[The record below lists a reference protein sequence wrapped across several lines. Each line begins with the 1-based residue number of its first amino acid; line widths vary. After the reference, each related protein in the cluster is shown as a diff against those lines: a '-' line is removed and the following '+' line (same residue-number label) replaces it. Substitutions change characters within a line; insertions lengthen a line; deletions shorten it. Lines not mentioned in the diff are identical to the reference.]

1 MAWINNKHETLSSTS
16 DTMDATSMTASEFGM
31 FLNHALPSGGDT
43 QTNYSVN
50 GVDSGGKYAFRTQKN
65 QGSATTSDDQDNV
78 TYDVGGETYDKLSI
92 TFACDIADEEKL
104 FIGFG
109 MSRKEAGA
117 GNAPTRA
124 NINWKYET
132 TSARVTS
139 VRDDTS
145 SQSGT
150 YEVGSNLSVIG
161 DGGVTQTEKEKLTN
175 VPVGT
180 RFEETDT
187 RKIFRRANLNLNSK
201 LKVYWKFDATTGNYV
216 NKASTVGSPDGI
228 TADMTTVSATRTNTG
243 ILGKAVDFNGSSEY
257 ALANGSASDW
267 SFLFNEKMSVSF
279 WLNNQMGATSGG
291 HTLFS
296 TSTAEGGGGF
306 YMDVTGSSG
315 MRVIWQGSS
324 FSNEA
329 YALTSIV
336 DSSTGWHHFVV
347 TYDSGTTTV
356 YKDGSSFG
364 SSTSYSNHQ
373 GYGSDTQNVMIVGCN
388 HTNSGGRDYYTEFM
402 IDEMAFWGDRAL
414 TSNEVVDLY
423 NSGSAL
429 AITSTTPSDPPFY
442 EWTERGVA

>member
-92 TFACDIADEEKL
+92 TFACDIAGEEKL

-161 DGGVTQTEKEKLTN
+161 DGGATQTDKEKLTN

-187 RKIFRRANLNLNSK
+187 RKIYRYDENKLNYEDVTYNTSNDEDVTISGNTVTK
-201 LKVYWKFDATTGNYV
+201 GSAGAQWEHGFARSTQSISPSTGGGEVKFTMSRLYAMGGLDKGTAWSGSGTTYP
-216 NKASTVGSPDGI
+216 TV
-228 TADMTTVSATRTNTG
+228 
-243 ILGKAVDFNGSSEY
+243 EY
-257 ALANGSASDW
+257 ALYYHSVYESGTDRSD
-267 SFLFNEKMSVSF
+267 
-279 WLNNQMGATSGG
+279 
-291 HTLFS
+291 HT
-296 TSTAEGGGGF
+296 TSTDAHI
-306 YMDVTGSSG
+306 YKITMDSAGLVK
-315 MRVIWQGSS
+315 
-324 FSNEA
+324 
-329 YALTSIV
+329 YYV
-336 DSSTGWHHFVV
+336 DSTLVH
-347 TYDSGTTTV
+347 
-356 YKDGSSFG
+356 
-364 SSTSYSNHQ
+364 
-373 GYGSDTQNVMIVGCN
+373 
-388 HTNSGGRDYYTEFM
+388 
-402 IDEMAFWGDRAL
+402 
-414 TSNEVVDLY
+414 
-423 NSGSAL
+423 
-429 AITSTTPSDPPFY
+429 TSTVTATNDEYYFAAMPYDTSDFVTAEIKRPDNKFY
-442 EWTERGVA
+442 WWYNGTNWLGGN